1 MADIICEPNPGLLE
15 SMRSVGYDLNTAVAD
30 VIDNSIAAGANNIDI
45 RYCDYGEK
53 PYIAI
58 VDDGNG
64 MDRETAIHAMQL
76 AGTNSEETR
85 SANDLG
91 RFGLGLK
98 TASLSQ
104 CRSLMVTSLQHGN
117 MSTFRWDLDH
127 VAQTNSWTLEELSRS
142 YTYVA
147 LPAKVQSLMPT
158 SHGTCVLW
166 RKLDRLSS
174 VFGRNVQ
181 DLDRAMHDLSDYL
194 GLVFHRF
201 LHPYPDDTDISRIH
215 IRVNGEEVPHRD
227 PFLTDNPAVQKLPP
241 QMIEGTRAIIYGYT
255 LPYASHMRAHD
266 KELLGIA
273 DEQGKTLN
281 DTQGFYIY
289 RANRL
294 ITWGSWF
301 RMLPRK
307 QATKLSRVRIDI
319 PNSMDDEW
327 TLDIKKSKATPPKVV
342 RDSMKRFA
350 NTLAKPSRRVQKF
363 RGRKTSNDP
372 QARIWDVIQDR
383 GDTFRYKINRDNPY
397 VVTFTESL
405 TPAQL
410 EGFNNVLD
418 AIAIALPYADI
429 ESRIAM
435 DERANGLDK
444 VDEMVRE
451 KAQSYWAMS
460 KAIGLTAAQF
470 VDRFKDKE
478 PFALSPNVETILK
491 KVTNE

>member
-181 DLDRAMHDLSDYL
+181 DLDRAMHDLNFSTSSRASSTSDVIDSL
-194 GLVFHRF
+194 DSLIGTIIPHN
-201 LHPYPDDTDISRIH
+201 DKQNSRRKAH
-215 IRVNGEEVPHRD
+215 
-227 PFLTDNPAVQKLPP
+227 
-241 QMIEGTRAIIYGYT
+241 
-255 LPYASHMRAHD
+255 ASSPESTESQVAQD
-266 KELLGIA
+266 
-273 DEQGKTLN
+273 TLN
-281 DTQGFYIY
+281 TRHEIKGSYIDV
-289 RANRL
+289 R
-294 ITWGSWF
+294 
-301 RMLPRK
+301 
-307 QATKLSRVRIDI
+307 TKSF
-319 PNSMDDEW
+319 M
-327 TLDIKKSKATPPKVV
+327 
-342 RDSMKRFA
+342 
-350 NTLAKPSRRVQKF
+350 
-363 RGRKTSNDP
+363 
-372 QARIWDVIQDR
+372 
-383 GDTFRYKINRDNPY
+383 
-397 VVTFTESL
+397 
-405 TPAQL
+405 
-410 EGFNNVLD
+410 
-418 AIAIALPYADI
+418 
-429 ESRIAM
+429 
-435 DERANGLDK
+435 
-444 VDEMVRE
+444 
-451 KAQSYWAMS
+451 
-460 KAIGLTAAQF
+460 
-470 VDRFKDKE
+470 
-478 PFALSPNVETILK
+478 
-491 KVTNE
+491 